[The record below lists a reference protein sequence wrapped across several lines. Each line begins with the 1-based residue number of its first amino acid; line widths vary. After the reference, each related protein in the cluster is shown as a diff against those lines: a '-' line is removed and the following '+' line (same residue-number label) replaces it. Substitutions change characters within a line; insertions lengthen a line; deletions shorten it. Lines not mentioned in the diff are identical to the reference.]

1 MDKKL
6 FLFLFD
12 ISKRNKVVYCVSKF
26 IAKISYFIF
35 LVIYVL
41 GAVYILI
48 NHNFNTL
55 IKYILVPAFVLF
67 LNTYLRKIIKRNRPF
82 NEFEIKNTI
91 YHKSSYSFPSNH
103 SACAMV
109 ISIAE
114 MFLNFKFGLLCVV
127 LAFFTGLS
135 RVFTG
140 LHFPFD
146 VISGWIIG
154 AVLGYIGF
162 FVF

>member
-6 FLFLFD
+6 FLFLFN
-12 ISKRNKVVYCVSKF
+12 ISKNNKTISYISKF

-35 LVIYVL
+35 LIIYIL
-41 GAVYILI
+41 GALYILI
-48 NHNFNTL
+48 NHNFRSL
-55 IKYILVPAFVLF
+55 IKYILVPAFVLI

-82 NEFEIKNTI
+82 DKFDIENMV
-91 YHKSSYSFPSNH
+91 YHKPSYSFPSNH

-114 MFLNFKFGLLCVV
+114 MFLNFKFGLLCI
-127 LAFFTGLS
+127 LLSFFTGLS

-140 LHFPFD
+140 VHFPFD
-146 VISGWIIG
+146 VVGGWTIG

-162 FVF
+162 FIL